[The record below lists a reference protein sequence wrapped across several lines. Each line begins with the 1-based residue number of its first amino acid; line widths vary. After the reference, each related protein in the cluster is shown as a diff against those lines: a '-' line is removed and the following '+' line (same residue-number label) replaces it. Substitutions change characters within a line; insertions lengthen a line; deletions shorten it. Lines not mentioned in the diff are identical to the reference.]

1 MTIIL
6 DIDPATLSTAQQK
19 GMHNGKIFT
28 NPRVAKSM
36 RAVRVAMSPHAP
48 AVRSY
53 IDHGLAENLWA
64 GVRLQVCF
72 WFAFP
77 KTGTKAERAQR
88 FDGMPVTS
96 GRYGDLDNR
105 HKAFQDALVQS
116 GALPDDRFIS
126 SLRLSKRYT
135 FGRPRIWVDVQ
146 IDHGTGQSQND
157 ILAEHGLP
165 PDTIIIR

>member
-48 AVRSY
+48 AVRSF
-53 IDHGLAENLWA
+53 IDHGLSENIWA

-116 GALPDDRFIS
+116 GAIPDDRFIS
-126 SLRLSKRYT
+126 ILRLEKRYT
-135 FGRPRIWVDVQ
+135 MGRPRVW
-146 IDHGTGQSQND
+146 IDFSLDYGQGFTPNERLVEIGISPD
-157 ILAEHGLP
+157 I
-165 PDTIIIR
+165 I

>member
-36 RAVRVAMSPHAP
+36 RAVRVAMSTHAR

-53 IDHGLAENLWA
+53 IDHGLVGNLWA
-64 GVRLQVCF
+64 GVKLQVCF

-116 GALPDDRFIS
+116 GALPDDRFVSI
-126 SLRLSKRYT
+126 LRLEKRYT
-135 FGRPRIWVDVQ
+135 MGRPRIW
-146 IDHGTGQSQND
+146 IDFSLDYGQGFTQNERLVEMG
-157 ILAEHGLP
+157 IS
-165 PDTIIIR
+165 PDRL

>member
-1 MTIIL
+1 MNIIL

-36 RAVRVAMSPHAP
+36 RAVRVAMSPHAR
-48 AVRSY
+48 AVRWH
-53 IDHGLAENLWA
+53 IDNGLAKHLWA
-64 GVRLQVCF
+64 GVKLHVCF

-77 KTGTKAERAQR
+77 KGGTKAERAQR

-116 GALPDDRFIS
+116 GALPDDRFVSI
-126 SLRLSKRYT
+126 LRLEKRYT
-135 FGRPRIWVDVQ
+135 MGRPRIW
-146 IDHGTGQSQND
+146 IDFSLDYGQGFTQNERLVEMG
-157 ILAEHGLP
+157 IN
-165 PDTIIIR
+165 PDYI